1 MLACLPSAVSSMFLN
16 NIRFAS
22 NGISLISH
30 LLTHTN
36 PSYSEKILLSISDIT
51 RLDIELGD
59 IIIDYMA
66 RVRGI
71 SKRIQGVSMENII
84 PLFDILS
91 LDHDSYPRVKICYL
105 AGNPMLVN

>member
-1 MLACLPSAVSSMFLN
+1 ML
-16 NIRFAS
+16 
-22 NGISLISH
+22 SH
-30 LLTHTN
+30 LLTRLN

-51 RLDIELGD
+51 RLDIGLGE

-91 LDHDSYPRVKICYL
+91 LDHDCYPGVKICYL
-105 AGNPMLVN
+105 SGNPVLVN